1 MYRLR
6 YLYTLLFLLL
16 GAGEALLAQNVS
28 IQTHLD
34 RAEIRIGER
43 AAIDMTIRTDNLP
56 ATRFRLVED
65 STGVERFRILEF
77 GALDTVNIGGG
88 LQEIKARMIITSFD
102 STLITIPRIIVET
115 PSGSAISKPLALN
128 VISPEVD
135 LAHPDRFKPI
145 QDPWEEPYTFWDI
158 LLIIWSS
165 WITYVVALVA
175 LIALLLYEYKRRAK
189 YLQVEKPVEVIPATA
204 LDIFLARVKS
214 LEGHRLDEQEDF
226 KAYYTE
232 LTGALRSYWGET
244 LQFDALEKTSSE
256 LIEALRQRSL
266 NTEYLRVIE
275 ELFREADYVK
285 FAKSLPLRSDTERL
299 TQRII
304 TCTKD
309 HHEAQERARQ
319 IAKARALE
327 GKEVIE

>member
-1 MYRLR
+1 M
-6 YLYTLLFLLL
+6 
-16 GAGEALLAQNVS
+16 
-28 IQTHLD
+28 
-34 RAEIRIGER
+34 
-43 AAIDMTIRTDNLP
+43 
-56 ATRFRLVED
+56 
-65 STGVERFRILEF
+65 
-77 GALDTVNIGGG
+77 
-88 LQEIKARMIITSFD
+88 
-102 STLITIPRIIVET
+102 
-115 PSGSAISKPLALN
+115 
-128 VISPEVD
+128 
-135 LAHPDRFKPI
+135 
-145 QDPWEEPYTFWDI
+145 
-158 LLIIWSS
+158 
-165 WITYVVALVA
+165 VALVA
-175 LIALLLYEYKRRAK
+175 LIALLLYEYKRRAQ
-189 YLQVEKPVEVIPATA
+189 YLQIEKPVEVIPATA
-204 LDIFLARVKS
+204 LDILLARVKS

-244 LQFDALEKTSSE
+244 LQFDTLEKTSSE

-266 NTEYLRVIE
+266 STEYLRVIE

-309 HHEAQERARQ
+309 HHEAQEQARQ

>member
-1 MYRLR
+1 
-6 YLYTLLFLLL
+6 
-16 GAGEALLAQNVS
+16 
-28 IQTHLD
+28 
-34 RAEIRIGER
+34 
-43 AAIDMTIRTDNLP
+43 
-56 ATRFRLVED
+56 
-65 STGVERFRILEF
+65 
-77 GALDTVNIGGG
+77 
-88 LQEIKARMIITSFD
+88 MIITSFD
-102 STLITIPRIIVET
+102 STLITIPPIIVET

-175 LIALLLYEYKRRAK
+175 LIALLLYEYKRRAQ
-189 YLQVEKPVEVIPATA
+189 YLQIEKPVEVIPATA

-244 LQFDALEKTSSE
+244 LQFDTLEKTSSE

-266 NTEYLRVIE
+266 STEYLRVIE

-285 FAKSLPLRSDTERL
+285 FAKSLPLLSDTERL

-309 HHEAQERARQ
+309 HHEAQEQARQ